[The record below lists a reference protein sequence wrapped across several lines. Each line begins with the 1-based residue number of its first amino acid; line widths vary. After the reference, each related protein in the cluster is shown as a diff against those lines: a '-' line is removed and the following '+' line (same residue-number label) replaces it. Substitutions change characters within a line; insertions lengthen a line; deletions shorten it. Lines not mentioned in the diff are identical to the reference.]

1 MLVRYSEFLKEFDNF
16 LSKLFESQKEY
27 ICCKKGCSFCC
38 EQGDYPF
45 SRLEA
50 EYIMAGFV
58 KLPVK
63 IQLKIKEN
71 IKDIKGKKSY
81 KCPFLIDK
89 ECCMYE
95 RRGIVCRTHG
105 LAYLKDNIV
114 KLPECA
120 NIGLNYG
127 KVFDSKT
134 KEILINNPISTSL
147 RTDDLFKSHM
157 AQKYNLQCGE
167 IRRLS
172 DWL

>member
-1 MLVRYSEFLKEFDNF
+1 MLVRYSEFLKELDEY
-16 LSKLFESQKEY
+16 LSKLFEEQKQY
-27 ICCKKGCSFCC
+27 ICCKKGCSACC

-45 SRLEA
+45 SRLE
-50 EYIMAGFV
+50 YDFIMIGFS

-105 LAYLKDNIV
+105 LAYLKNGIV

-120 NIGLNYG
+120 NEGLNYSS
-127 KVFDSKT
+127 VFNSDT
-134 KEILINNPISTSL
+134 KEILINNPINISL
-147 RTDDLFKSHM
+147 RTDDLFKSNM
-157 AQKYNLQCGE
+157 AQKYDLQCGE